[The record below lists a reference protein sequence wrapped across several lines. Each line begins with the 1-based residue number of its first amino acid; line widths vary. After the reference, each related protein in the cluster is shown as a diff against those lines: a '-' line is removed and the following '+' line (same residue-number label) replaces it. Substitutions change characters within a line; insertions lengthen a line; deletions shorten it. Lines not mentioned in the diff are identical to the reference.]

1 MKNKKILK
9 IRKKLDLLDF
19 QLLNII
25 KKRMMLVNGVLKEKK
40 FKKEIID
47 KQRIKLILKNIKK
60 KSVKMKIDPIITKQ
74 IWSSMISSFIK
85 YEFRNFR
92 KK

>member
-60 KSVKMKIDPIITKQ
+60 KSVKMKINPIITKQ

>member
-74 IWSSMISSFIK
+74 IWSSIISSFIK